1 LAMFAAIRRDS
12 SWVSG
17 LAADSAGFVLKYRRL
32 APFPFAGVPI
42 VAGDAALD
50 HFVAPLVARH
60 DEGSEEAATEAKR
73 TEGHQDDEL
82 QQLTPRTSSGS
93 LAMFAAIRRASSLV
107 SSLVAESPSRP
118 QGGDV
123 GSVRLNTKS
132 SCHGSFLCS
141 AWIPHEIYSDNRTV
155 VCLPAGSTI
164 STALTVWARLFPNK
178 YKPRYVPAMIL
189 TSPRLQGRHNI
200 I

>member
-1 LAMFAAIRRDS
+1 MGAPPPAA
-12 SWVSG
+12 
-17 LAADSAGFVLKYRRL
+17 
-32 APFPFAGVPI
+32 APVYNWTGWYAGV
-42 VAGDAALD
+42 
-50 HFVAPLVARH
+50 
-60 DEGSEEAATEAKR
+60 
-73 TEGHQDDEL
+73 
-82 QQLTPRTSSGS
+82 SSYS
-93 LAMFAAIRRASSLV
+93 FASHLV
-107 SSLVAESPSRP
+107 SSLALIADRP
-118 QGGDV
+118 QFYCDF

-141 AWIPHEIYSDNRTV
+141 GWIPREIYSDNRTV